1 MGAIPHIRDIMP
13 LNGLVDRKSTLKLTC
28 QKSLGRTKTAYI
40 KSTLV
45 NTEVIVEKFLEHNYT
60 EMTDR
65 ELARELKVP
74 ESRVEEMREELGL
87 NRLTEEGERLEELEV
102 SKELSDTDRNRIQG
116 YLGEQLARHT
126 LPEIKDGVGDVLGS
140 AWTVVEKAE
149 LLPLDSAGSVRL
161 GDTYGASKLEFSGDT
176 VVFSDLELEEAVEE
190 ARERAFVADEE
201 LVSELSAA
209 EFPSIDLVLHALK
222 PSGTNRRTL
231 EFRNRFD
238 PAFESE
244 NRDLE
249 VPLVEDG
256 KVVHVEVKTSAVS
269 GPGEML
275 TSLQRKARRHAES
288 SPYSEFYT
296 LHVDLDLGEFDVPD
310 SFDASVQRHDL

>member
-1 MGAIPHIRDIMP
+1 ME
-13 LNGLVDRKSTLKLTC
+13 STYTCLTLARL
-28 QKSLGRTKTAYI
+28 QD
-40 KSTLV
+40 
-45 NTEVIVEKFLEHNYT
+45 IVEEFLEQNYT
-60 EMTDR
+60 DMTDR

-87 NRLTEEGERLEELEV
+87 NRLTEEDERLEELEV

-126 LPEIKDGVGDVLGS
+126 LPEIKGEVVDVLGS

-149 LLPLDSAGSVRL
+149 LLPLDSAGSARL

-176 VVFSDLELEEAVEE
+176 VVFSDLGLEEAVEE

-201 LVSELSAA
+201 LVSELGAA

-222 PSGTNRRTL
+222 PSGAAQRTL

-244 NRDLE
+244 KRDLE
-249 VPLVEDG
+249 IPLVEDG

-275 TSLQRKARRHAES
+275 TSLQRRARSHAES

-296 LHVDLDLGEFDVPD
+296 LHVDLDFSRFDVPD
-310 SFDASVQRHDL
+310 SFDASVRRHDL